1 MKYYVVKKGRRM
13 GIFNSWSECEGQ
25 VKGFPNA
32 VFKSFS
38 SLEDAKKYYNDH
50 AEVQKNISVDN
61 IDEDSV
67 IAYVDGSYDNKEK
80 RYGYGVILFYRNKKE
95 ILSGAGDES
104 ELIEFRNVTGEL
116 IAVRKAIEYAIDN
129 KIKTI
134 YIHYDY
140 VGIENWFIGEWKTNN
155 NFTTEYANYAKSI
168 KNIIDVKFVKVKAHT
183 GDKYNEEVDKI
194 AKLAIVS
201 SLKSNSNIDVIDK
214 LKASKVNK
222 GKIEPVYNII
232 TNDDF
237 IVDTME
243 IINTFKERWKREKR
257 KINEIEE
264 LTIAVNIIKRE
275 YVFKVR
281 TDKENMVININFKE
295 VR

>member
-1 MKYYVVKKGRRM
+1 MKYYVVKKGRRV
-13 GIFNSWSECEGQ
+13 GIFNSWSKCEEQ

-38 SLEDAKKYYNDH
+38 SLEDAKKYYNDQ
-50 AEVQKNISVDN
+50 AEVQKNTSIDN
-61 IDEDSV
+61 IDEDSA
-67 IAYVDGSYDNKEK
+67 IAYVDGSYDSKEK
-80 RYGYGVILFYRNKKE
+80 RYGYGVIIFYRNKKE

-104 ELIEFRNVTGEL
+104 ELIEFRNVAGEL
-116 IAVRKAIEYAIDN
+116 KAVRKAIEYAIDN

-140 VGIENWFIGEWKTNN
+140 AGIENWFIGEWKTNN
-155 NFTTEYANYAKSI
+155 NFTSEYANYAKSV
-168 KNIIDVKFVKVKAHT
+168 KNIIDVRFVKVKAHT

-243 IINTFKERWKREKR
+243 IINIFKEKWKRDKR

-264 LTIAVNIIKRE
+264 VTIAVNIINRE
-275 YVFKVR
+275 YVFKVK
-281 TDKENMVININFKE
+281 TDKENLVININFKE